1 MNSLRRFA
9 LFCSWAI
16 AAALIA
22 GQFGAFHPAA
32 DSFSHLRLHL
42 VVLALPFLLL
52 LLITRSWINGFLL
65 AIVITVS
72 IGSLGQLFG
81 GTALA
86 HAETGEDGRLRI
98 ISLNLNHNNADAGWV
113 AAYIEEM
120 RPDVVTLQEAAVES
134 PRVTKR
140 LKEAYPHQ
148 VICRYRG
155 EVGIAVLSRTPFSG
169 TGCMNDHRL
178 AWATVSKDGKNTTV
192 ASLHLRW
199 PYPLPQ
205 AEQIDALSG
214 VWDQL
219 DTPLV
224 ITGDFNAVPW
234 SHAVQKVAA
243 QSGTRVVPGLRRS
256 FTWGD
261 NWLGDLMA
269 LPIDHALISPTLKV
283 GGAALGPHV
292 SSDHLPLIVDIETG
306 AL

>member
-1 MNSLRRFA
+1 MDSLRRFS

-42 VVLALPFLLL
+42 VVLAAPFLLL
-52 LLITRSWINGFLL
+52 LLITRAWINALFLTTV
-65 AIVITVS
+65 IVISV
-72 IGSLGQLFG
+72 GSLGQLFG
-81 GTALA
+81 GSMLA
-86 HAETGEDGRLRI
+86 DAGPRSPGHLRI
-98 ISLNLNHNNADAGWV
+98 LSLNMNHNNAHTDQV
-113 AAYIEEM
+113 AAYIGKM
-120 RPDVVTLQEAAVES
+120 QPDVVTLQEAAVEP

-140 LKEAYPHQ
+140 LRDAYPHQ

-155 EVGIAVLSRTPFSG
+155 AVGIAVLSRTAFTA

-178 AWATVSKDGKNTTV
+178 AWATVAKDGKNTTV

-214 VWDQL
+214 IWDQL

-234 SHAVQKVAA
+234 SHSVQKLAA

-269 LPIDHALISPTLKV
+269 LPIDHALISPTLKA
-283 GGAALGPHV
+283 GGAAVGPHV
-292 SSDHLPLIVDIETG
+292 SSDHLPLILDLETG

>member
-1 MNSLRRFA
+1 MHSLRRFS
-9 LFCSWAI
+9 LLCSWAI

-32 DSFSHLRLHL
+32 DSFSHPRLHL
-42 VVLALPFLLL
+42 VVLAVPFLLL
-52 LLITRSWINGFLL
+52 LLVARAWINALFL
-65 AIVITVS
+65 ITVIVVS
-72 IGSLGQLFG
+72 AGSLGQLFG
-81 GTALA
+81 GSMLS
-86 HAETGEDGRLRI
+86 EDRPQSAGHLRVV
-98 ISLNLNHNNADAGWV
+98 SLNMNHNHADTDQIS
-113 AAYIEEM
+113 AYFEDM
-120 RPDVVTLQEAAVES
+120 RPDVITLQEASVEP
-134 PRVTKR
+134 PRVTRR
-140 LKEAYPHQ
+140 LKESYPHQ
-148 VICRYRG
+148 VICQYRG
-155 EVGIAVLSRTPFSG
+155 SVGIAVLSRTPFAG

-205 AEQIDALSG
+205 AEQIDALSS

-234 SHAVQKVAA
+234 SHTVQRVAA

-256 FTWGD
+256 FIWRD